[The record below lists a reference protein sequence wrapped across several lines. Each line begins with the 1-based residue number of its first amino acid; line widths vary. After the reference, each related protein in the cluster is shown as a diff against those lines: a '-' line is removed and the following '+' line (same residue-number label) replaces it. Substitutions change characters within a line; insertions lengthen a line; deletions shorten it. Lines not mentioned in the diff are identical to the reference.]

1 MVTGEIVRFSEQEV
15 ELAEQQI
22 QESAKRIDYYIT
34 EYTIEILAQKTRS
47 GDYVVPDF
55 QREFTW
61 EEPRKWRFIE
71 SLLINLPIPFIF
83 FWENPVSGKL
93 EIIDGSQRLRTLAE
107 FMNDELEL
115 GELEKLPALIGF
127 RFSDLPE
134 SRRNKFK
141 NRSIRGIVLSESAD
155 EEARFDLFDRINTG
169 SKTANKAEIR
179 RGALRGPF
187 MDLVVE
193 LAKDETFVKIAPV
206 SDRQL
211 KEREREELVTR
222 FFAYSD
228 GLDDYADEVSTFLF
242 TYSQRTNREFAAK
255 QNLVDEYKQRFLK
268 TMQFVDASI
277 PFGFRRNLK
286 GTVTPRARFEA
297 IAIGSY
303 RALQINPE
311 LKPNPEKTVAWLLDT
326 GFIKEIRS
334 DGANAIARLEG
345 RINYV
350 RDHLGA

>member
-1 MVTGEIVRFSEQEV
+1 MTENKPRFTEDEVKAAEAQIV
-15 ELAEQQI
+15 
-22 QESAKRIDYYIT
+22 ESAKKIDYYIT

-47 GDYVVPDF
+47 GDYVVPAF

-71 SLLINLPIPFIF
+71 SLLINLPIPFVF
-83 FWENPVSGKL
+83 FWENPATGKL

-115 GELEKLPALIGF
+115 GELERLPALIGF

-134 SRRNKFK
+134 SRQNKFK
-141 NRSIRGIVLSESAD
+141 NRSIRGIVLSENAD

-187 MDLVVE
+187 LDLVIK
-193 LAKDETFVKIAPV
+193 LAGDEVFGKVAPV
-206 SDRQL
+206 SERQL

-222 FFAYSD
+222 FFAYGD
-228 GLDDYADEVSTFLF
+228 GLEDYADEVSSFLF
-242 TYSQRTNREFAAK
+242 SYSQRMNKTLTEHPELIA
-255 QNLVDEYKQRFLK
+255 EYEERFINSIK
-268 TMQFVDASI
+268 FVDASI
-277 PFGFRRNLK
+277 PFGFRRNPK
-286 GTVTPRARFEA
+286 GKVTPRARFEA
-297 IAIGSY
+297 ISIGVQLAL
-303 RALQINPE
+303 RENPMLKPDPEKALQWLMDPAF
-311 LKPNPEKTVAWLLDT
+311 VA
-326 GFIKEIRS
+326 EIRS

-350 RDHLGA
+350 KNKLLG